1 MADQLATPHHKTIT
15 GGAIMTESR
24 SDPAASEP
32 EFDKISFRNALGQF
46 ATGVTIITA
55 IGKDGTPV
63 GVTANSFNSASLD
76 PPLVL
81 WSLSKNSG
89 TLAAFRE
96 SKYFA
101 VHILSATQIELSNR
115 FAAPRDDKFDGIAIE
130 QGLGQIPLLDGCAAR
145 FECKTSYQYEGG
157 DHIIFVG
164 EVQRFVEADR
174 QTLLY
179 HKGKYAL
186 ARHPDATPGDDA
198 SDPPGGFVDDYLAY
212 LLIDASRS
220 FLSRFKECI
229 HASGLDLPG
238 WRTLAQ
244 LTDQDGRTAQ
254 AMLKKGAAEDADSL
268 LSAHERLEAAGMIM
282 RDPEPAEELLR
293 PVHLT
298 EQGEQTV
305 IPILAAAKSLEADAL
320 SDLESDEEVRIL
332 KNALRKVAM
341 RMGEPG

>member
-1 MADQLATPHHKTIT
+1 
-15 GGAIMTESR
+15 MTESLH
-24 SDPAASEP
+24 DQTAGEQ
-32 EFDKISFRNALGQF
+32 EFDKTSFRNALGQF

-96 SKYFA
+96 SDYFA
-101 VHILSATQIELSNR
+101 VHILSANQIELSNR
-115 FAAPRDDKFDGIAIE
+115 FAAPRRDKFDDIAIE
-130 QGLGQIPLLDGCAAR
+130 RGLGQIPLLDGCAAR

-174 QTLLY
+174 QALLY
-179 HKGKYAL
+179 HKGNYAL
-186 ARHPDATPGDDA
+186 SKHADILPEDD
-198 SDPPGGFVDDYLAY
+198 SLDPPGGFVDDYLAY

-229 HASGLDLPG
+229 HSSGLDLPS
-238 WRTLAQ
+238 WRTLAH
-244 LTDQDGRTAQ
+244 LSDQDGRTAQ
-254 AMLKKGAAEDADSL
+254 TMLKKGAAEDSGAL
-268 LSAHERLEAAGMIM
+268 LSAHKKLESSGMIV
-282 RDPEPAEELLR
+282 RDSQTTEQLLQ
-293 PVHLT
+293 PLHLT
-298 EQGEQTV
+298 EKGEQTV

-320 SDLESDEEVRIL
+320 ADLEAEDVRIL
-332 KNALRKVAM
+332 KNALHKMAERL
-341 RMGEPG
+341 GEPD

>member
-1 MADQLATPHHKTIT
+1 
-15 GGAIMTESR
+15 MTESIH
-24 SDPAASEP
+24 DQAAGQT
-32 EFDKISFRNALGQF
+32 EFDKKSFRNALGQF

-55 IGKDGTPV
+55 TGKDGTPV

-89 TLAAFRE
+89 TLAAFDE
-96 SKYFA
+96 SEYFA

-115 FAAPRDDKFDGIAIE
+115 FAAPRDDKFDGIAFE
-130 QGLGQIPLLDGCAAR
+130 RGLGQAPLLDGCAAR
-145 FECKTSYQYEGG
+145 FECKTSYRYEGG

-186 ARHPDATPGDDA
+186 SRHATESADDDA

-212 LLIDASRS
+212 LLIDASRN

-229 HASGLDLPG
+229 RASGLDLPG
-238 WRTLAQ
+238 WRTLAH

-254 AMLKKGAAEDADSL
+254 TMLNKGAAEDADSL
-268 LSAHERLEAAGMIM
+268 LSAHEKLETAGMIM
-282 RDPEPAEELLR
+282 RDPEWTADELLR
-293 PVHLT
+293 PLHLT
-298 EQGEQTV
+298 EKGEQTV

-320 SDLESDEEVRIL
+320 SDLSSDEEVRIL
-332 KNALRKVAM
+332 KNALRRVAQ
-341 RMGEPG
+341 RMGEPN

>member
-1 MADQLATPHHKTIT
+1 
-15 GGAIMTESR
+15 MTESL
-24 SDPAASEP
+24 SEP

-81 WSLSKNSG
+81 WSLSKSSG

-96 SKYFA
+96 SDYFA
-101 VHILSATQIELSNR
+101 VHILSANQIELSNR

-174 QTLLY
+174 QALLY

-186 ARHPDATPGDDA
+186 SQHPDAAKGDD
-198 SDPPGGFVDDYLAY
+198 SVDPPGGFADDYLAY

-229 HASGLDLPG
+229 RTSGLDLPG
-238 WRTLAQ
+238 WRTLVH
-244 LTDQDGRTAQ
+244 LSDQDGRTAQ
-254 AMLKKGAAEDADSL
+254 AMLNRGAAEDADAL
-268 LSAHERLEAAGMIM
+268 LTAHERLEVAGMIV
-282 RDPEPAEELLR
+282 RDAQPAEELLR

-298 EQGEQTV
+298 AKGEQTV

-341 RMGEPG
+341 RMGEPD